1 MEKALEIIMIYQ
13 KINQGITPSL
23 QVAALLN
30 TEKRSSEQKQIQEQ
44 QLTEIRRNF
53 VRNIKRTSR

>member
-1 MEKALEIIMIYQ
+1 MIYQ
-13 KINQGITPSL
+13 KINQGLTPSL